1 MPVLNKIMENAQVIS
16 VPGDSNPITSTVTF
30 ATVLYDW
37 L

>member
-16 VPGDSNPITSTVTF
+16 IPGDSNPLTSTVSF
-30 ATVLYDW
+30 ATVLYDR